1 MAKHLQARFDPTI
14 DLKRVKGN
22 KRNCLLL
29 NQCTGKDR
37 IKAEKNM
44 RPIIAECMSKNR
56 ILRKERR
63 QIGGFNAL

>member
-1 MAKHLQARFDPTI
+1 LH
-14 DLKRVKGN
+14 
-22 KRNCLLL
+22 L

-37 IKAEKNM
+37 IKAENNM

-63 QIGGFNAL
+63 QIGGFNVL